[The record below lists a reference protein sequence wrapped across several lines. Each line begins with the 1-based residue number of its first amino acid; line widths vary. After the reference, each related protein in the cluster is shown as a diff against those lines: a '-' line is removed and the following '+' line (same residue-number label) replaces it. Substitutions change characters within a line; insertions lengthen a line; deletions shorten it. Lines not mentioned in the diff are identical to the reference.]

1 MNVLNYLEIGLF
13 SFIENQFKLYEN
25 KINMIYSTKFEE
37 EFLFPL
43 FNKIFNIIKKLVNKF
58 KQKELWISIYDVLE
72 KCCKVLNDSMINLLK
87 KNKNEIKNK
96 EINPKKNEIK
106 KIYINEEPKNIHHK
120 PYKKHNILFEMLKKD
135 EGTGNNNIKKYIC
148 YYNCVLLCIKTLFTD
163 VINNELIENVNKSI
177 NDVYCFMIDNY
188 EIFFV
193 DYIIKIHIY
202 TNTYYNK
209 YNYRYLYELRKIFD
223 KLKIYQDNLK
233 EKLEELIINKNNKY
247 SSNNIF
253 EIMQKNAKKLERSRN
268 NSPEKNE
275 NLNPNIINDNNNEKN
290 QKIDKFFI
298 KKNN

>member
-43 FNKIFNIIKKLVNKF
+43 FNKIFIIIKKLVNKF
-58 KQKELWISIYDVLE
+58 KKKEIWISIYDVLE

-87 KNKNEIKNK
+87 KNKSEIKNK

-106 KIYINEEPKNIHHK
+106 KIYINDEPKIIHHK
-120 PYKKHNILFEMLKKD
+120 PYKKHNILVEMLKKD

-148 YYNCVLLCIKTLFTD
+148 YFNCVLLCIKTLLTD
-163 VINNELIENVNKSI
+163 EINNELIQNVNKSI
-177 NDVYCFMIDNY
+177 NDVYCFMMDNY

-233 EKLEELIINKNNKY
+233 EKLEELIINKNNKF
-247 SSNNIF
+247 SSNYIF
-253 EIMQKNAKKLERSRN
+253 EIMQKNVNKLERSRN

-275 NLNPNIINDNNNEKN
+275 NLNPNIIYDNEKN

-298 KKNN
+298 KQK

>member
-43 FNKIFNIIKKLVNKF
+43 FNKIFIIIKKLVNKF
-58 KQKELWISIYDVLE
+58 KKKEIWISIYDVIE

-106 KIYINEEPKNIHHK
+106 KIYINDEPKIIHHK
-120 PYKKHNILFEMLKKD
+120 PYKKHNILVEMLKKD

-177 NDVYCFMIDNY
+177 NDVYCFMMDNY

-253 EIMQKNAKKLERSRN
+253 EIMKKNAKKLERSRN

-275 NLNPNIINDNNNEKN
+275 NLNPNIINDNNDEKN
-290 QKIDKFFI
+290 QKIDNFFM
-298 KKNN
+298 KQN

>member
-37 EFLFPL
+37 EFLIPL
-43 FNKIFNIIKKLVNKF
+43 FIKIFNIIKKLVNKF
-58 KQKELWISIYDVLE
+58 KKKELWISIYDVLE

-87 KNKNEIKNK
+87 KNKNEIK
-96 EINPKKNEIK
+96 
-106 KIYINEEPKNIHHK
+106 KIYINEEPKIIHHK
-120 PYKKHNILFEMLKKD
+120 PYKKHNILVEMLKRD

-148 YYNCVLLCIKTLFTD
+148 YFNCVLLCIKTLMSEE
-163 VINNELIENVNKSI
+163 INKELIENVNKSI

-193 DYIIKIHIY
+193 DYIIKIHIF

-223 KLKIYQDNLK
+223 KLNIYQDNLK
-233 EKLEELIINKNNKY
+233 EKLEELIKNKNNKF

-253 EIMQKNAKKLERSRN
+253 EIMQKNTYKLQRSRN

-275 NLNPNIINDNNNEKN
+275 NLNPNIDNNNEKN

-298 KKNN
+298 KTK

>member
-58 KQKELWISIYDVLE
+58 KKKELWISIYDVLK
-72 KCCKVLNDSMINLLK
+72 KCCMVLNDSMINLLK
-87 KNKNEIKNK
+87 KNKNDIKNK
-96 EINPKKNEIK
+96 EINPKKNDIK
-106 KIYINEEPKNIHHK
+106 KIYINDEPKIIHHK
-120 PYKKHNILFEMLKKD
+120 PYKKHNILVEMLKKD
-135 EGTGNNNIKKYIC
+135 EGTGNNNIKKYNC
-148 YYNCVLLCIKTLFTD
+148 YYNCVLLCIKTLFTEE
-163 VINNELIENVNKSI
+163 INNELIQNVNKSI
-177 NDVYCFMIDNY
+177 NDVYCFMMDNY

-202 TNTYYNK
+202 TNNYYNK
-209 YNYRYLYELRKIFD
+209 YNYRYLYELKKMFE

-233 EKLEELIINKNNKY
+233 EKLEELIINKNNKF
-247 SSNNIF
+247 SSNYIF
-253 EIMQKNAKKLERSRN
+253 EIMQKNVNKLERSRN

-275 NLNPNIINDNNNEKN
+275 NSNPNIIYDDNNEKN

-298 KKNN
+298 KQK

>member
-106 KIYINEEPKNIHHK
+106 KIYINDEPKIIHHK
-120 PYKKHNILFEMLKKD
+120 PYKKHNILVEMLKKD

-148 YYNCVLLCIKTLFTD
+148 YFNCVLLCIKTLLTD
-163 VINNELIENVNKSI
+163 EINNELIENVNKSI
-177 NDVYCFMIDNY
+177 NDVYCFMMDNY

-275 NLNPNIINDNNNEKN
+275 NLNPNIINDNNDEKN
-290 QKIDKFFI
+290 QKIDKFFM
-298 KKNN
+298 KQK